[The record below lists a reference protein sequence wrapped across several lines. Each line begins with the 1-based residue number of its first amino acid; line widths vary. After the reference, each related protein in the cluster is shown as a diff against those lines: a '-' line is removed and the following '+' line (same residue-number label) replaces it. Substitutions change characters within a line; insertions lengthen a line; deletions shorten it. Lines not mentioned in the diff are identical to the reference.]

1 MAKSIFEVL
10 DTLETETSVPAV
22 GKNVE
27 HTIPRSQFP
36 TAEQFESA
44 ELLEA
49 WAKETGNLHACLQ
62 SGVQKRLIDIRAI
75 FKSEKKG
82 ETWTGETGQA
92 KVDSSEWTVTTRPK
106 TGNKVETAI
115 DTLSKLTPEQL
126 AVIMAKIQAA
136 QFNQPK

>member
-1 MAKSIFEVL
+1 MAKSIFDIL
-10 DTLETETSVPAV
+10 DTLETETSVPAI
-22 GKNVE
+22 GANVS

-36 TAEQFESA
+36 TAEQFEDA
-44 ELLEA
+44 GKLEA
-49 WAKETGNLHACLQ
+49 WARESGNLHACLQ

-82 ETWTGETGQA
+82 ETWTPESGQA

-106 TGNKVETAI
+106 TGNKVATAI

-126 AVIMAKIQAA
+126 AVIMAQIKAA
-136 QFNQPK
+136 QGQPE

>member
-1 MAKSIFEVL
+1 MAKSIFETL
-10 DTLETETSVPAV
+10 DTLVTETSVPAV
-22 GKNVE
+22 GKNVD

-49 WAKETGNLHACLQ
+49 WARESGNLHACLQ

-82 ETWTGETGQA
+82 EVWSAESGQA
-92 KVDSSEWTVTTRPK
+92 KVDKSEWTVTTRPK
-106 TGNKVETAI
+106 SGNKVATAI
-115 DTLSKLTPEQL
+115 DTLSKLSPEQL
-126 AVIMAKIQAA
+126 AAILQQLQGK
-136 QFNQPK
+136 